1 MKKIN
6 KKAVKYARS
15 IHKHLPY
22 PLPIGENDLIKA
34 YIAGAVDFNG
44 EVQDGPDWEQRRY
57 ELAKELFSARVESTY
72 KSLSTSDILME
83 RNSVKFVE
91 HCFENIAK
99 SCVLLSDML
108 IKQLQGE

>member
-57 ELAKELFSARVESTY
+57 EIARDCLAHIFPNTSKMMDVYEGKKRTAVWQAVDYADELITKLKEAGNE
-72 KSLSTSDILME
+72 
-83 RNSVKFVE
+83 
-91 HCFENIAK
+91 
-99 SCVLLSDML
+99 
-108 IKQLQGE
+108 